1 VSPWHWL
8 LASVAVA
15 LAVYVIFVAVLI
27 IVGRKDTARAVA
39 RFVPD
44 CIVLFRRL
52 LADPRVPR
60 RKKLVLAA
68 LIPYLAL
75 PFDLVPDFIPI
86 AGYLDDAIIV
96 AFALRHVLRGS
107 DRELIEQHWPGPQQ
121 SLTLMLRL
129 AGYAPDITSTPE
141 SETPAPLRP
150 HQDERPDVESAR

>member
-1 VSPWHWL
+1 VSAWYWL
-8 LASVAVA
+8 LASAAAALVVYAV
-15 LAVYVIFVAVLI
+15 FVAVLI
-27 IVGRKDTARAVA
+27 VAGRKETARAMV

-60 RKKLVLAA
+60 RKKLLLAA

-96 AFALRHVLRGS
+96 AFVLRRVLRGS
-107 DRELIEQHWPGPQQ
+107 ERELIEQHWPGPPE
-121 SLTLMLRL
+121 SLRLILRL
-129 AGYAPDITSTPE
+129 AGYTPHIGSAPEREGPATP
-141 SETPAPLRP
+141 LP
-150 HQDERPDVESAR
+150 HPDQRSGVGNPR

>member
-1 VSPWHWL
+1 MSPWYWL
-8 LASVAVA
+8 LASIGVA

-27 IVGRKDTARAVA
+27 LAGRNDTARAVA

-52 LADPRVPR
+52 LGDPAVPR

-96 AFALRHVLRGS
+96 AFVLRHVLRGS
-107 DRELIEQHWPGPQQ
+107 GRELIERHWPGPQQ
-121 SLTLMLRL
+121 SLRLILRI
-129 AGYAPDITSTPE
+129 AGYEPDITSAPE
-141 SETPAPLRP
+141 REAPAALRP
-150 HQDERPDVESAR
+150 HQDQLPGVESPR